1 MLNGIIIILLVK
13 KFIIKQM
20 SDACCWD
27 ANWYPNITFI
37 SLGDFSLMFFKV
49 V

>member
-27 ANWYPNITFI
+27 PNITFI
-37 SLGDFSLMFFKV
+37 SLGDFSLMFFEV